1 MRILIVEDDKRLAR
15 QLKKGLDE
23 HSHSASL
30 ALDGREGLEAAQQGG
45 FDVLVLDVMLP
56 GIDGFSIVRK
66 LRSLRVSTPILLLTA
81 KDTAEDVIEGLDAGA
96 DDYLTKPF
104 SFKILLA
111 RLRALARRKT
121 VQPTPHLEVADLML
135 DPLTY
140 EVKRAGSLIPVTR
153 TEFLLL
159 EVLMRNAGRVMTRS
173 RLIESV
179 WGLEREVG
187 NNTVDV
193 YIKIIRSKVE
203 PAVSRKLIHPVS
215 GTGYVMREEEPA

>member
-1 MRILIVEDDKRLAR
+1 
-15 QLKKGLDE
+15 
-23 HSHSASL
+23 
-30 ALDGREGLEAAQQGG
+30 
-45 FDVLVLDVMLP
+45 
-56 GIDGFSIVRK
+56 
-66 LRSLRVSTPILLLTA
+66 LLLTA
-81 KDTAEDVIEGLDAGA
+81 KDAAEDVIEGLDAGA

-121 VQPTPHLEVADLML
+121 VQPTTQLEVADLVL

-140 EVKRAGSLIPVTR
+140 EVKRGGSLIAVTR

-179 WGLEREVG
+179 WGFEREVG
-187 NNTVDV
+187 NNTIDV
-193 YIKIIRSKVE
+193 YIRMVRSKVE
-203 PAVSRKLIHPVS
+203 AAGSRKLIHTVR
-215 GTGYVMREEEPA
+215 GIGYAMREEEPA